1 MEQCYYNFKLKYSN
15 TIKASIIFYSV
26 LLFIYCLGGFI
37 NMSGETVV
45 YQNEMNLVPLRK
57 FTSTEIDIFFS
68 LCNKLKEQDIKEL
81 AIPFEELRHLSNYY
95 HRSLKRFVKDL
106 EHVYDKMLTLTYTER
121 SGLSFKKFVLFTG
134 YEVDANKQELIVSI
148 NPKLKHVLNEITADF
163 TKFELKEMT
172 HLKSTYSKNM
182 FRLLKQYKHT
192 GYFKI
197 QIEDFRERLDIPNS
211 YRMTHINQKVL
222 APIIKE
228 LGFIFNNLHINKIK
242 AKKGRKIEWL
252 EFTFDAEK
260 RIHSKRQPKMANV
273 AQPKQYISREKTPK
287 WLHERNQS
295 NTTREMTE
303 EEKALLKEQQQ
314 AFRQQLELDW
324 ED

>member
-106 EHVYDKMLTLTYTER
+106 EHIYDKMLTLTYTER

-134 YEVDANKQELIVSI
+134 YEVDANEQELIVSI